1 MWRLLLKL
9 LLNSSLIINAIGHL
23 FNSDYK
29 VDMPVGFRLPDYII
43 PEHYDIQLDLT
54 HFDTEGILFKNI
66 SGTCNVNIKITSST
80 KYISLHAKKPQI
92 EVQNAILTNIS
103 SLELYEPTNATY
115 NSETHILVFHFN
127 DQLTIGYY
135 TLKMSFISFADNGES
150 FLKIAY
156 ANSYKH
162 KGLFIATPFQAIG
175 ARQLFPCW
183 DEPALKATFKISIKH
198 YAKYMILSNMP
209 GETANG
215 NDKNVHLTKFETTPL
230 ISTYLVLFVIYDMYP
245 RNPQFHEQ
253 YIQETV
259 FADDVTHFITINFL
273 KKWKYSENISDM
285 YNVNLDSHDNIA
297 KKLIL
302 YRDATIF
309 YNDELDPDMHKL
321 DVTRTI
327 GYELVH
333 KWFDNL
339 ISPSWWSDYW
349 LNEGIAILLGTD
361 VINKGS
367 EDLRMWDLFV
377 VQIQQESLRLDNFTE
392 GVMKPLRSEINKPSE
407 IDSLFSFSFHI
418 KAPVILR
425 MLRHFLTDQ
434 VFQNGIEIFLSK
446 HKFSSASIDDFWESM
461 QSAHNAT
468 NMEKIIVRE
477 IMNAWTKQKHYP
489 ILKVAQIYDYTNF
502 HYVRITVEN
511 IENHWHI
518 PVTITTQTISNFTIH
533 PWKFFYNWKK
543 SNSTWFMDIATDGHI
558 GDWIIANLQQIG
570 YYRVNYELK
579 NWQNIAKYLNSRN
592 YSKIH
597 VLNRAQIIDDAY
609 YFLSSGKLDMYTFL
623 DLAKYLWQ
631 ETDFVAWYP
640 MIKALENM
648 SSIFPISDTEDID
661 LFKEI
666 MKGIFNLVLDRIGY
680 EEYFEENVF
689 TKCLRQEIAKWAC
702 VLKDPKC
709 IQMARNKLEQHIMRS
724 DKVSPW
730 WKHWTYNNGILIEK
744 YLNGSCSLILKRV
757 FSFDHK
763 ILNFLTSIKEHLNKE
778 SLQPDLDHKRHSS
791 QKYIFVN
798 FQDTDSVKKFLS
810 IMKHAKNDKILEC
823 ILQNLKKIKPREIN
837 MVTALIIIINHV
849 YSEAQLQKIIKFVD
863 SLIKQYISNVN
874 NLTNILPSILLD
886 TELDK
891 IHEYMRTIISKQIGF
906 IRRKIGKR
914 LNEIELIQNR
924 ARKMLSNLNITFKL
938 IYE

>member
-1 MWRLLLKL
+1 MYHHIILDSQNNITKKL
-9 LLNSSLIINAIGHL
+9 ILYRDATIFYNDELDSDIHKLDVIRRIGYELVHQWFDNLI
-23 FNSDYK
+23 S
-29 VDMPVGFRLPDYII
+29 PVHWPDYW
-43 PEHYDIQLDLT
+43 LN
-54 HFDTEGILFKNI
+54 EGI
-66 SGTCNVNIKITSST
+66 
-80 KYISLHAKKPQI
+80 
-92 EVQNAILTNIS
+92 AILLGTDVINQDFEDLRMWDLFMVQIQQEALRFDNSPRDIMKPLTSEINKLSEIDSLFSFSFHIKAPVILRMLRHFLTDQVFQRGIEIFLSKHKFS
-103 SLELYEPTNATY
+103 SASIDDFWESMQSAHNATNMERIIVREIMNAWTKQKHYPILKVAQIYDYTNFHYVRITVENIENHWHIPVTITTQTTSNFTIHPWKFFY
-115 NSETHILVFHFN
+115 NWKKS
-127 DQLTIGYY
+127 
-135 TLKMSFISFADNGES
+135 
-150 FLKIAY
+150 
-156 ANSYKH
+156 NSTW
-162 KGLFIATPFQAIG
+162 FMDIATDGHIDD
-175 ARQLFPCW
+175 W
-183 DEPALKATFKISIKH
+183 II
-198 YAKYMILSNMP
+198 
-209 GETANG
+209 AN
-215 NDKNVHLTKFETTPL
+215 LQQ
-230 ISTYLVLFVIYDMYP
+230 I
-245 RNPQFHEQ
+245 
-253 YIQETV
+253 
-259 FADDVTHFITINFL
+259 
-273 KKWKYSENISDM
+273 DM

-407 IDSLFSFSFHI
+407 TDSLFSFSFHI

-518 PVTITTQTISNFTIH
+518 PVTITTQTTSNFTIH

-609 YFLSSGKLDMYTFL
+609 YFLSSRKLDMSTFL
-623 DLAKYLWQ
+623 DLAKYLSQ

-640 MIKALENM
+640 MIKALENI

-661 LFKEI
+661 LFKVNNNRHFI
-666 MKGIFNLVLDRIGY
+666 NKS
-680 EEYFEENVF
+680 VF
-689 TKCLRQEIAKWAC
+689 
-702 VLKDPKC
+702 
-709 IQMARNKLEQHIMRS
+709 HILYIRLL
-724 DKVSPW
+724 
-730 WKHWTYNNGILIEK
+730 HI
-744 YLNGSCSLILKRV
+744 
-757 FSFDHK
+757 
-763 ILNFLTSIKEHLNKE
+763 
-778 SLQPDLDHKRHSS
+778 
-791 QKYIFVN
+791 KYIKN
-798 FQDTDSVKKFLS
+798 KIVKQF
-810 IMKHAKNDKILEC
+810 
-823 ILQNLKKIKPREIN
+823 
-837 MVTALIIIINHV
+837 
-849 YSEAQLQKIIKFVD
+849 
-863 SLIKQYISNVN
+863 
-874 NLTNILPSILLD
+874 
-886 TELDK
+886 
-891 IHEYMRTIISKQIGF
+891 
-906 IRRKIGKR
+906 RKIY
-914 LNEIELIQNR
+914 
-924 ARKMLSNLNITFKL
+924 
-938 IYE
+938 IYEKI